1 QGVAPTG
8 DEREDATVIGEGE
21 PEASVLLGDLHPERA
36 ELEEA
41 LEHGLR
47 DFRRALDLLRVHVA
61 FQEGFN
67 LPAKGFAGGTFVRRL
82 RWREEQGEIGLA
94 DEEARHKAR
103 SRQAL
108 AGFLD
113 PLQALEKFG
122 HRLTPRRRES
132 SGYCGCVCAVR
143 NWTVGSGGS
152 SPSQG
157 QDGRGKDGGI
167 RISATRSQIRFSQ
180 DSSRLLSNFT

>member
-1 QGVAPTG
+1 
-8 DEREDATVIGEGE
+8 
-21 PEASVLLGDLHPERA
+21 
-36 ELEEA
+36 
-41 LEHGLR
+41 
-47 DFRRALDLLRVHVA
+47 RRALDRRRVHVA
-61 FQEGFN
+61 FQEGFT

-143 NWTVGSGGS
+143 NWTVGRGGS
-152 SPSQG
+152 RSRHGPA
-157 QDGRGKDGGI
+157 GR
-167 RISATRSQIRFSQ
+167 
-180 DSSRLLSNFT
+180 

>member
-1 QGVAPTG
+1 AVSDSRGG
-8 DEREDATVIGEGE
+8 
-21 PEASVLLGDLHPERA
+21 LH
-36 ELEEA
+36 
-41 LEHGLR
+41 
-47 DFRRALDLLRVHVA
+47 LLRVHVV
-61 FQEGFN
+61 FQEGFS
-67 LPAKGFAGGTFVRRL
+67 LPAKGLAGGTVVRRL
-82 RWREEQGEIGLA
+82 GGREEQGELGLA

-157 QDGRGKDGGI
+157 QDGRVKIGVI
-167 RISATRSQIRFSQ
+167 RISARGSH
-180 DSSRLLSNFT
+180 